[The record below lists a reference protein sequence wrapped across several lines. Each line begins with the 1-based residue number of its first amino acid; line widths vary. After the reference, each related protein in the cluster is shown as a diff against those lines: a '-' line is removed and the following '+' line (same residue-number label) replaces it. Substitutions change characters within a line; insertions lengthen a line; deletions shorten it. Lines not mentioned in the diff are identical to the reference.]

1 MTETLTRQREGIAKH
16 ESTHAVMAN
25 HLLGDALQSVELMSD
40 KGCCRLK
47 PVKGMRVSNWKIV
60 ELAEREHC
68 ERVIMMLLANG
79 ANGDG
84 HDHDQAFEIAM
95 ELDGDRDAA
104 QLHIEYLSRQ
114 AELIVQKLG
123 PQITRLSEALVRH
136 GKLSG
141 GEVEAIL
148 SK

>member
-1 MTETLTRQREGIAKH
+1 
-16 ESTHAVMAN
+16 MAS

-84 HDHDQAFEIAM
+84 RDHDQAFEIAM

-104 QLHIEYLSRQ
+104 QLHLEYLARRS
-114 AELIVQKLG
+114 ALMVETLG
-123 PQITRLSEALVRH
+123 PQITRLGEALVRY

-141 GEVEAIL
+141 REVEAIL